1 MAETRYYDC
10 PECGR
15 ENVVGYR
22 KLESADKTVKAAEA
36 GILTAAGALMAGPL
50 GALAGFAIGKWVGD
64 KLVDSNSRI
73 EFTFRCPRCGHE
85 FTRWFDN

>member
-22 KLESADKTVKAAEA
+22 KLEDGDKVAKTVGA
-36 GILTAAGALMAGPL
+36 GGLAAAGALAAGPL
-50 GALAGFAIGKWVGD
+50 GALAGFAIGKWLGD
-64 KLVDSNSRI
+64 KAVESGKELKFS
-73 EFTFRCPRCGHE
+73 FRCPRCGHE
-85 FTRWFDN
+85 FTRWFKN